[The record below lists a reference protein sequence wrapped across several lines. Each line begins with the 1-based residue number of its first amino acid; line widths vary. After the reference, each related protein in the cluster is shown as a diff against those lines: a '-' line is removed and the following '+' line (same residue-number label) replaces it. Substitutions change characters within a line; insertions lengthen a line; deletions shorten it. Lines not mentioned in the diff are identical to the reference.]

1 MKDIVSEQKPGSS
14 VKGCLT
20 KCKQTSNLLLI
31 NSHLTTKSVTENSVA
46 YAVY

>member
-1 MKDIVSEQKPGSS
+1 MKAIASDQKPEYS
-14 VKGCLT
+14 VKDCLR
-20 KCKQTSNLLLI
+20 KSKQTSNLLLM

>member
-1 MKDIVSEQKPGSS
+1 MKATVSEQKPESS

-31 NSHLTTKSVTENSVA
+31 NPHLTKKSMIENSDA
-46 YAVY
+46 YTVD